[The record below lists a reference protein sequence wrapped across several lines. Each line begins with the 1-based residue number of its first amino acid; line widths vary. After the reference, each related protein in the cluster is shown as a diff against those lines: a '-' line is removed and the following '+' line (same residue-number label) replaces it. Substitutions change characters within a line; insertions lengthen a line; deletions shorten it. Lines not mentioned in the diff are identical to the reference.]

1 MNLLFDKI
9 NIVLLLTAL
18 VDLGLGGIVFFPRK
32 KINLIYSSAIF
43 TMISWVAAMILYR
56 SAPQETGLFWCTV
69 LYVVATFIPSI
80 FLYFTYFFPVQEKIS
95 LWWRSLLIF
104 TANAIIVL
112 MIVWP
117 GFIIKAVNVRPGI
130 EKEIIFTNYYWFY
143 FVYIS
148 FLFTFG
154 FYRLYR
160 KYKSSKG
167 MEQQQVLY
175 LLLGDAIAANTA
187 FVTNLILP
195 WIGYFFLNWLGQICT
210 IVMVSFAAY
219 SIIKHRL
226 MDIRL
231 IVARSIAFTILL
243 VSIGIFYT
251 FSMIW
256 LEKILF
262 PESSGTLT
270 PDQIIFRIVLTMIV
284 VFSFQPLKKFITKKT
299 DRVFF
304 KQSYDPEKLLD
315 ALSHTMASSIVLIE
329 LLFKVMNI
337 LIEEMKVSKGF
348 FVLLDGKGKVYTT
361 QGIGY
366 KKSMQINPKD
376 IETLTKDGICIYDD
390 LDEGS
395 RLKNILKKYDV
406 FVAQPLKN
414 GDRVTGVLLLGE
426 KSSGDMYSKQD
437 IRIFEIVGPQ
447 VSVAIENAKSYEEIQ
462 KFNAVLRSEV
472 KKATT
477 DLERANQNLRELDKA
492 KDEFITMAS
501 HQLRTPLTA
510 IKGYLSMLLEGDA
523 GEIKV
528 GQYEFVEE
536 AYSGATRMVALINDL
551 LNVSRME
558 TGRFFLEPTD
568 FELTRLINEEIK
580 QLEKTAKDKGLEIE
594 FTKKGKGDIKLCADE
609 MKVRQVVM
617 NFIDNAIYYTI
628 NGKIKVRVSQDK
640 ESAYFEVTDN
650 GIGVPKEQQKHLFTK
665 FYRAENARRT
675 RPDGTGLGLFMAKK
689 VIEEHNGEIIFHS
702 EEGRG
707 STFGFKLPKNAN
719 IRRSA
724 VSAATKN
731 VPAET
736 RVADAPQAEK
746 EEVLKYE
753 PEEATVA

>member
-1 MNLLFDKI
+1 MLLLATSI
-9 NIVLLLTAL
+9 IVLINM
-18 VDLGLGGIVFFPRK
+18 GLGFTVLLRNYKNSSNFIFFLITLVFSILAFVNYVSIVVTEPGAILFWARLVIVIAASHTLLLVVFSSIFPRK
-32 KINLIYSSAIF
+32 NISMNKFLLPYFISYIVISVISFTPLVFNKMDIYNQNITVIPGKLIPLYGA
-43 TMISWVAAMILYR
+43 WVVLSVIIAFYLLFKKYR
-56 SAPQETGLFWCTV
+56 HPRGDL
-69 LYVVATFIPSI
+69 
-80 FLYFTYFFPVQEKIS
+80 EK
-95 LWWRSLLIF
+95 LQLK
-104 TANAIIVL
+104 
-112 MIVWP
+112 
-117 GFIIKAVNVRPGI
+117 FIIAGT
-130 EKEIIFTNYYWFY
+130 IIT
-143 FVYIS
+143 
-148 FLFTFG
+148 
-154 FYRLYR
+154 
-160 KYKSSKG
+160 
-167 MEQQQVLY
+167 Y
-175 LLLGDAIAANTA
+175 LLLFIMNFIVVNVFKYTEIVKLTPFFTLPFIYFTAYAI
-187 FVTNLILP
+187 VR
-195 WIGYFFLNWLGQICT
+195 
-210 IVMVSFAAY
+210 
-219 SIIKHRL
+219 HRF
-226 MDIRL
+226 MDIRM
-231 IVARSIAFTILL
+231 IIARSVAFAILL
-243 VSIGIFYT
+243 ALIAIFYD
-251 FSMIW
+251 FSTIW
-256 LEKILF
+256 LEKIIF
-262 PESSGTLT
+262 PDSGGNLSAR
-270 PDQIIFRIVLTMIV
+270 QIVFRILLTLFVI
-284 VFSFQPLKKFITKKT
+284 FSFQPLKKFITKKT

-304 KQSYDPEKLLD
+304 KQSYDPDQLLD
-315 ALSHTMASSIVLIE
+315 TLAHTMSSSIVLIE
-329 LLFKVMNI
+329 LLYKVLNI
-337 LIEEMKVSKGF
+337 LTNEMKVSRGF
-348 FVLLDGKGKVYTT
+348 FVILKDSETIDTT
-361 QGIGY
+361 QGVGY
-366 KKSMQINPKD
+366 KKSPGVNVKE
-376 IETLTKDGICIYDD
+376 IEALVKDGVCIYDE

-395 RLKNILKKYDV
+395 QVKRILRKRD
-406 FVAQPLKN
+406 ASMAIPLKSN
-414 GDRVTGVLLLGE
+414 NKVAGILFLGE
-426 KSSGDMYSKQD
+426 KSSGDMYSAQD
-437 IRIFEIVGPQ
+437 IKIFEILGPE
-447 VSVAIENAKSYEEIQ
+447 VAVAIENAKSYEEIQ

-580 QLEKTAKDKGLEIE
+580 QLEKTAKDKGLEVE
-594 FTKKGKGDIKLCADE
+594 FTKKGRGDIKLCADE

-689 VIEEHNGEIIFHS
+689 VIEEHGGEIIFHS

>member
-1 MNLLFDKI
+1 M
-9 NIVLLLTAL
+9 LLLTLCL
-18 VDLGLGGIVFFPRK
+18 VAIL
-32 KINLIYSSAIF
+32 NL
-43 TMISWVAAMILYR
+43 
-56 SAPQETGLFWCTV
+56 
-69 LYVVATFIPSI
+69 
-80 FLYFTYFFPVQEKIS
+80 FL
-95 LWWRSLLIF
+95 
-104 TANAIIVL
+104 
-112 MIVWP
+112 
-117 GFIIKAVNVRPGI
+117 GFIVIFNNHKKAVN
-130 EKEIIFTNYYWFY
+130 IIFFCLTFLGDGWLLTNYLADHSTSVTMGILWTRLTMSFGLLAAYSILY
-143 FVYIS
+143 FLGVFIQESKFSKIVKKIIAIPLILTIIPLLFTKYIIETVTFKDSVAEITFGGLIIIYLIIFSFILVLSLVTLIMKMKNTKGSDRIRLS
-148 FLFTFG
+148 FLAMGLFMTF
-154 FYRLYR
+154 
-160 KYKSSKG
+160 
-167 MEQQQVLY
+167 VL
-175 LLLGDAIAANTA
+175 ATI
-187 FVTNLILP
+187 TNLILP
-195 WIGYFFLNWLGQICT
+195 SIFNIYTLSSYGADSLILLIGFTSY
-210 IVMVSFAAY
+210 A
-219 SIIKHRL
+219 IIKHRL
-226 MDIRL
+226 MDIRF
-231 IVARSIAFTILL
+231 IVARSVAFTVLL
-243 VSIGIFYT
+243 ALIGLFYT
-251 FSMIW
+251 TSMIW

-284 VFSFQPLKKFITKKT
+284 VFFFQPLKRFITKKT

-315 ALSHTMASSIVLIE
+315 TLSHTMASSIVLIE

-395 RLKNILKKYDV
+395 RLKNILKKYDA

-426 KSSGDMYSKQD
+426 KSSGDMYSAQD

-580 QLEKTAKDKGLEIE
+580 QLEKTAKDKGLEVE
-594 FTKKGKGDIKLCADE
+594 FTKKGRGDIKLCADE

-689 VIEEHNGEIIFHS
+689 VIEEHGGEIIFHS

-731 VPAET
+731 VPTET
-736 RVADAPQAEK
+736 RVVDAPQAEK